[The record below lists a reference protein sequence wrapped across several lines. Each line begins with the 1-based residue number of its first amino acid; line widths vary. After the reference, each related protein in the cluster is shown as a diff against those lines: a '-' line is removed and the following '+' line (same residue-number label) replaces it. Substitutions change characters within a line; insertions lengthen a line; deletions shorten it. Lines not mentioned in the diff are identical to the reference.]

1 MTWLMGSIRTR
12 QCEWNW
18 ISLMTDISACP
29 AETEN
34 DGFSSYLYNRVV
46 LSFTADTPN
55 QFVCGEFIGNWIG
68 PSASTYIDNR
78 SSSSSNIIIIFF
90 LSSPFYSIRAA
101 AGAAMDWKWISDAV
115 APLNRH
121 SRERLSSRWKRE
133 KGRRDPPAYKRR
145 SISTCIGYSAAA
157 ADGVYS
163 HRTRSPT
170 VGKCNKKSD
179 RPESSCT
186 AHNIKAKSNQK
197 ENL

>member
-34 DGFSSYLYNRVV
+34 DGFILFILYNRVD
-46 LSFTADTPN
+46 LSFTPDTPN
-55 QFVCGEFIGNWIG
+55 QFVCAGEFIGNWIG

-78 SSSSSNIIIIFF
+78 SSNSNIIIIFF

-121 SRERLSSRWKRE
+121 SRERLSSRWK
-133 KGRRDPPAYKRR
+133 
-145 SISTCIGYSAAA
+145 
-157 ADGVYS
+157 
-163 HRTRSPT
+163 
-170 VGKCNKKSD
+170 GKKVV
-179 RPESSCT
+179 ET
-186 AHNIKAKSNQK
+186 QHIK
-197 ENL
+197 EEVLVHV